1 MVDGN
6 NPYKF
11 VFIVASIACI
21 ICVLPSLYSI
31 VWFERFGSTKERTVI
46 NKLFSSICLAG
57 MLTNFFVQVLYI
69 FRFAY
74 GPLPAMVCFVLCLT
88 KRVIINYALL
98 MLDLIS
104 LIRYIFIYWLK
115 NPAAF
120 KDEFWCVF
128 LNLWCIL
135 ISISFQIVRA
145 TVPGNHLVEYS
156 MCTGNDPT
164 PFFYLPSFGR
174 GYIESFSLIIQI
186 IVYIKIWLYKIKARK
201 AIGPQ
206 GYSSYLKNIFIND
219 LDKQSLTGV
228 APDIALGLSIASGS
242 VLIVAKTFKCFQIFL
257 LFTTRT
263 CLRRAFLAFCLL
275 FCGS

>member
-1 MVDGN
+1 
-6 NPYKF
+6 
-11 VFIVASIACI
+11 
-21 ICVLPSLYSI
+21 
-31 VWFERFGSTKERTVI
+31 
-46 NKLFSSICLAG
+46 
-57 MLTNFFVQVLYI
+57 
-69 FRFAY
+69 
-74 GPLPAMVCFVLCLT
+74 
-88 KRVIINYALL
+88 

-242 VLIVAKTFKCFQIFL
+242 VLIVVVNFKSCQDFQMFPKFLVVYYTYIFAPCIFSILFVVLWFMKNAELRETILRELKSIFVQSEVSHWARTF
-257 LFTTRT
+257 
-263 CLRRAFLAFCLL
+263 
-275 FCGS
+275 